1 MPENSTVTKVQGF
14 IAGNIATDV
23 SSSELDPDMNL
34 VALGIVT
41 SLSLLRVI
49 AWTGEEF
56 GLPVNDLEINPKDLT
71 SIRSIASFIDE
82 NTTN

>member
-1 MPENSTVTKVQGF
+1 MPETTLATVRTY
-14 IAGNIATDV
+14 IAENIATDV
-23 SSSELDPDMNL
+23 SAEELDPDLNL

-49 AWTGEEF
+49 AWTGEQF
-56 GLPVNDLEINPKDLT
+56 GLPVNDLEINPKKLV
-71 SIRSIASFIDE
+71 SIRTIADFIDE